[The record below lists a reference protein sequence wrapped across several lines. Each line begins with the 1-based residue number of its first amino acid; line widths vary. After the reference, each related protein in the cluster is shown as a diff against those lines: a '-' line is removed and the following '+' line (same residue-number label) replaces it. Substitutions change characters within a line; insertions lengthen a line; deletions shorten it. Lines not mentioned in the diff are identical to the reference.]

1 MNIYFTAS
9 VSQRDSYGKEYQVIT
24 NLLKKLGHKVVHEHV
39 TSSSLKEVYNSSHEE
54 NEKYYHQVQKWIS
67 EADIVVAEI
76 SYPST
81 LNIGH
86 EVTLALDKS
95 KPVIGLYRTGK
106 GSAFFEGIK
115 SEKFVYEEYTPQT
128 LEKVLED
135 AVNFASE
142 SADTRFNFLIPS
154 RLLDYLDWVAKNQNT
169 PRSVYLRNL
178 IEGDLAKNKKYQ
190 VS

>member
-1 MNIYFTAS
+1 MNIYFTAAIA
-9 VSQRDSYGKEYQVIT
+9 QKEEYGKHYEQIIAI
-24 NLLKKLGHKVVHEHV
+24 LQKLGHEVVHQHITKRSLDDIKQYSEEHNIEHY
-39 TSSSLKEVYNSSHEE
+39 K
-54 NEKYYHQVQKWIS
+54 QVQRWIS
-67 EADIVVAEI
+67 DADIVIAEA
-76 SYPST
+76 SFPST

-86 EVTLALDKS
+86 EVTIALEKG
-95 KPVIGLYRTGK
+95 KPVICLYFKDKFST
-106 GSAFFEGIK
+106 FFQSIK